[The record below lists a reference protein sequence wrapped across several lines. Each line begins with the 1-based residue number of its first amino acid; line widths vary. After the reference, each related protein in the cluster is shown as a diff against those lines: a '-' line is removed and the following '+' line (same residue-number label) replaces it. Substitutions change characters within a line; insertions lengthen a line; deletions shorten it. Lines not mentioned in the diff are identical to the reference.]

1 VLTDKFVGQA
11 ATAVTVGCVAVVA
24 ITVSVLAVPSLR
36 AKLGFPASPTSYAVG
51 ERVDVPAAL
60 YQGSSPTLLV
70 FARNSCSACQR
81 GKPVFARVTREL
93 RDQSVNVV
101 VVTSQAHREDEI
113 PYARDLGLDEGHVIG
128 IDLSSLRLKVV
139 PTLVL
144 VDGQGQVRFTSEGVI
159 SPTQEQDLL
168 RAAALLPAPR

>member
-1 VLTDKFVGQA
+1 
-11 ATAVTVGCVAVVA
+11 VAVVA
-24 ITVSVLAVPSLR
+24 ITVGVLAVPSLR
-36 AKLGFPASPTSYAVG
+36 AKLGFPAHATSYAVG

-81 GKPVFARVTREL
+81 GKAGFARVTYEL
-93 RDQSVNVV
+93 RRHPANVV
-101 VVTSQAHREDEI
+101 VVTSQAHRDDEI
-113 PYARDLGLDEGHVIG
+113 PYARDLGLDESHVIG
-128 IDLSSLRLKVV
+128 LDLSGLRLKVV

-144 VDGQGQVRFTSEGVI
+144 VDDEGQVRFTSEGVI

-168 RAAALLPAPR
+168 RAAASLAPPR